1 MKFEPH
7 EYQKFAIRNLIGKK
21 RIALF
26 LDMGLGK
33 TACTLTAINEL
44 IYNNLEIN
52 KVLVISP
59 LKVAR
64 LTWQEEIEK
73 WDHLHHLRLSRVV
86 GTEKQRIKALN
97 TNADIYIINRENT
110 QWLLDFMREER
121 AGRWPFQMMV
131 IDESSSFKNRASQ
144 RFKAAKV
151 MTQITPR
158 LVELTGTPAPNGLMD
173 LWAQI
178 FLLDQGARLGRT
190 ITQYRDT
197 FFLPDKRNRT
207 QIWSYKLKKGA
218 EQEIYRRIKD
228 IAVSMK
234 AEDHIRLPERV
245 NSIIHIDMPEK
256 IRRIYEEMENEFLI
270 SIEEETVVATSAGVV
285 MNKLLQMANGAV
297 YTSESPNW
305 VLIHDLKLKALE
317 EIMEAN
323 EGKSVMVFYQ
333 YQHDLARLQE
343 YFKARKPR
351 ILQNDQDKRDWDE
364 GRIEMLLAHPASM
377 GHGLN
382 LQAGGHIIVWFGL
395 TWNLEQYQQA
405 NARLYRQGQKE
416 SVIINHICMSRTADD
431 IVMNRLTA
439 KSIVQDDLINA
450 VKAKIKEAK
459 EKHK

>member
-1 MKFEPH
+1 MKFIPH
-7 EYQKFAIRNLIGKK
+7 EYQKFAVRNIIAKK

-44 IYNNLEIN
+44 MNNYLTVN
-52 KVLVISP
+52 KVLVIAP

-64 LTWQEEIEK
+64 LTWQEEIDK
-73 WDHLHHLRLSRVV
+73 WDHLHHLRISRVV
-86 GTEKQRIKALN
+86 GTEKQRIKALDK
-97 TNADIYIINRENT
+97 NADIYIINRENT
-110 QWLLDFMREER
+110 VWLLEYMKAER

-131 IDESSSFKNRASQ
+131 IDESSSFKNRQAK

-173 LWAQI
+173 LWSQI
-178 FLLDQGARLGRT
+178 YLLDQGERLGKT
-190 ITQYRDT
+190 ITQYRDA
-197 FFLPDKRNRT
+197 FFLPDKRNKT
-207 QIWSYKLKKGA
+207 QVWSYKLKKGA
-218 EQEIYRRIKD
+218 EREIYRRIKD

-234 AEDHIRLPERV
+234 AEDYLVLPERV
-245 NSIIHIDMPEK
+245 DNIIHIDMPEK
-256 IRRIYEEMENEFLI
+256 IRKVYEEMENDYLI
-270 SIEEETVVATSAGVV
+270 TLDEETVVATSAGVV

-297 YTSESPNW
+297 YTTENPKW
-305 VLIHDLKLKALE
+305 ILIHNLKLQALE

-323 EGKSVMVFYQ
+323 EGKPVMVFYQ
-333 YQHDLARLQE
+333 YQHDLERLQE
-343 YFKARKPR
+343 YFKHLKPR
-351 ILQNDQDKRDWDE
+351 ILKTDQDKRDWDE
-364 GRIEMLLAHPASM
+364 GKIGMLLAHPASM

-431 IVMNRLTA
+431 TVMMRLTA
-439 KSIVQDDLINA
+439 KRLTQDDLINA
-450 VKAKIKEAK
+450 VKAKIKAAK
-459 EKHK
+459 EKRA

>member
-7 EYQKFAIRNLIGKK
+7 EYQKFAIRNLIHKN
-21 RIALF
+21 RLALF

-44 IYNNLEIN
+44 INNYLVVN
-52 KVLVISP
+52 KVLVIAP

-64 LTWQEEIEK
+64 LTWQEEIDK
-73 WDHLHHLRLSRVV
+73 WDHLHNLRISRVV
-86 GTEKQRIKALN
+86 GTTQQRIKALN
-97 TNADIYIINRENT
+97 RNADIYIINRENT
-110 QWLLDFMREER
+110 VWLLEFIKSER
-121 AGRWPFQMMV
+121 VGRWPFQMMV
-131 IDESSSFKNRASQ
+131 IDESSSFKNRNSK
-144 RFKAAKV
+144 RFKAARV

-173 LWAQI
+173 LWSQI
-178 FLLDQGARLGRT
+178 YLLDQGERLGKT

-197 FFLPDKRNRT
+197 FFLPDKRNKT

-218 EQEIYRRIKD
+218 ENEIYRRIKD

-234 AEDHIRLPERV
+234 ADEYLTLPERV
-245 NSIIHIDMPEK
+245 DNIIHIDMPEK
-256 IRRIYEEMENEFLI
+256 IRRIYEEMENDYLI
-270 SIEEETVVATSAGVV
+270 TLDEETVVATSAGVV

-297 YTSESPNW
+297 YTTENPRW

-317 EIMEAN
+317 EIMEAE

-333 YQHDLARLQE
+333 YQHDLERLQE
-343 YFKARKPR
+343 YFHHLNPR
-351 ILQNDQDKRDWDE
+351 VLKTDQDKKDWDE
-364 GRIEMLLAHPASM
+364 GKIQMLLAHPASM

-416 SVIINHICMSRTADD
+416 SVIIHHICISRTADD
-431 IVMNRLTA
+431 IVMQRLSQ
-439 KSIVQDDLINA
+439 KRIVQDDLIKA
-450 VKAKIKEAK
+450 VRAKIRKAKEESK
-459 EKHK
+459 

>member
-1 MKFEPH
+1 
-7 EYQKFAIRNLIGKK
+7 
-21 RIALF
+21 
-26 LDMGLGK
+26 
-33 TACTLTAINEL
+33 
-44 IYNNLEIN
+44 
-52 KVLVISP
+52 
-59 LKVAR
+59 
-64 LTWQEEIEK
+64 
-73 WDHLHHLRLSRVV
+73 
-86 GTEKQRIKALN
+86 
-97 TNADIYIINRENT
+97 
-110 QWLLDFMREER
+110 
-121 AGRWPFQMMV
+121 MMV
-131 IDESSSFKNRASQ
+131 IDESSSFKNRASK

-245 NSIIHIDMPEK
+245 NNIIHIDMPEK
-256 IRRIYEEMENEFLI
+256 VRRIYEEMENEFLI
-270 SIEEETVVATSAGVV
+270 SIDEETVVATSAGVV

-305 VLIHDLKLKALE
+305 VLIHDLKLQALE

-343 YFKARKPR
+343 YFKVRKPR

-416 SVIINHICMSRTADD
+416 SVIIHHICMSRTADD